1 MRIFNNIDNCINL
14 QNRIIFIWKSVLTGV
29 KNMSDMNKLYSRLVR
44 SNYVINE
51 DSVKKLNNMI
61 DRLPAIQDS
70 FFDVLDSRNVVYIQ
84 EHLEF
89 MSNYSQ
95 SVIQEIDKLIEW
107 IKNQNTKERIDVTRT
122 SLEIL
127 LRLKTT
133 ITDFVNEFELH

>member
-1 MRIFNNIDNCINL
+1 MRIFNNTDNCINL

-61 DRLPAIQDS
+61 DRLPGIQDS
-70 FFDVLDSRNVVYIQ
+70 FFDVLDSRNETYIE

>member
-29 KNMSDMNKLYSRLVR
+29 KNMSDMNKLYSCLVR

-70 FFDVLDSRNVVYIQ
+70 FF
-84 EHLEF
+84 
-89 MSNYSQ
+89 
-95 SVIQEIDKLIEW
+95 LI
-107 IKNQNTKERIDVTRT
+107 
-122 SLEIL
+122 S
-127 LRLKTT
+127 
-133 ITDFVNEFELH
+133 

>member
-14 QNRIIFIWKSVLTGV
+14 QNKIIFIWKSVLTGV
-29 KNMSDMNKLYSRLVR
+29 KNMSDMNKLYSCLVR

-70 FFDVLDSRNVVYIQ
+70 FFDVLDSRNETYIE

-95 SVIQEIDKLIEW
+95 SVIQEIDELIEW

-127 LRLKTT
+127 LRLKDT
-133 ITDFVNEFELH
+133 ITNFVNEFELH